1 MIGKGWSSFFYPSP
15 FILRS
20 HPFPIHSRF
29 SALAIWTLIAG
40 LTRRTYVRLKR
51 YAQSSNNTLPW
62 GFHLFWELPSCPHI
76 HSSRAKKNNSLCGS
90 LTAFI
95 EQQIWYQKP
104 NEQQFWQYL
113 WKKKMFTGKESLVT
127 PCSALVHNYGCGA
140 SSPTTIALTSP
151 FQKFSQQIYLFPVHI
166 ILERVLGGELDVRP
180 KEFEEVRNQLHV
192 PLQLRIQWP
201 GLLCVRVRVIPPDPL
216 QDKWRLCL
224 RASSSLVTLD
234 HCSAPKINTL
244 TLGSVTLSPPPLP
257 PLLQTDRW
265 GEGLQLSVV

>member
-1 MIGKGWSSFFYPSP
+1 
-15 FILRS
+15 
-20 HPFPIHSRF
+20 
-29 SALAIWTLIAG
+29 
-40 LTRRTYVRLKR
+40 
-51 YAQSSNNTLPW
+51 
-62 GFHLFWELPSCPHI
+62 
-76 HSSRAKKNNSLCGS
+76 
-90 LTAFI
+90 
-95 EQQIWYQKP
+95 
-104 NEQQFWQYL
+104 
-113 WKKKMFTGKESLVT
+113 MFTGKESLVT

-257 PLLQTDRW
+257 PLLQTDR
-265 GEGLQLSVV
+265 